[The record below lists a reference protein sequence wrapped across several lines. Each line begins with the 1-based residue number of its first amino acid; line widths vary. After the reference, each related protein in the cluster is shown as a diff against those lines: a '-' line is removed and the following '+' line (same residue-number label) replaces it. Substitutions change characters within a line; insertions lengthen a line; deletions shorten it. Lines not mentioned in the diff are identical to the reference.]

1 MKKSVSERITNVMKG
16 RTFIA
21 FVGLVIIF
29 IAFSIF
35 SKNFLTLFNM
45 MNVLRQTSIN
55 AILAAGMTFVIVLGG
70 IDLSVSATVSLSGT
84 VAAMLMVQAGMG
96 TFGGILGALCIGALI
111 GLCNGFV
118 ITKFDVPPIIATLGM
133 MTVANGMA
141 LALTGGYSVTG
152 LPKSFAVIGRANIGP
167 VPVPVLITIAMF
179 AIGYVLLN
187 KTRFGEYVFGV
198 GGNEEAARLAGISVS
213 RTKIGVYIFSGLM
226 AAVGGLILASR
237 LDSGQPQAGAGL
249 ELNAIAAVVIG
260 GASVSGGVGGVIGS
274 FIGALIMSI
283 LSNGFDLM
291 EVGRYYQ
298 MIFTG
303 LVLIIAVSLQ
313 KRSGKG
319 KLEKIKKA

>member
-1 MKKSVSERITNVMKG
+1 MKKSVNEGIKNAMKG

-35 SKNFLTLFNM
+35 SKNFLSLFNM

-96 TFGGILGALCIGALI
+96 TFGGIFGALAIGALM

-133 MTVANGMA
+133 MTVANGTA

-152 LPKSFAVIGRANIGP
+152 LPDSFAVIGRENIGP

-179 AIGYVLLN
+179 AIGHVLLN

-260 GASVSGGVGGVIGS
+260 GASVTGGVGGVIGS

-291 EVGRYYQ
+291 GVGRYYQ

-303 LVLIIAVSLQ
+303 IVLIIAVSLQ

-319 KLEKIKKA
+319 KLVKVKKS